1 MSKRILLESLSGIHF
16 SAERPEKVV
25 EVVEELIA
33 AQIAR
38 EVRLV
43 MDRYETASDSK
54 ETVSQRG
61 STPVNQPENRK
72 KTVRTTSVRLSPTNS

>member
-1 MSKRILLESLSGIHF
+1 MSKSIVFESLSGVHF
-16 SAERPEKVV
+16 SVEKPEKVV
-25 EVVEELIA
+25 EVVEELVE
-33 AQIAR
+33 AQVAR

-61 STPVNQPENRK
+61 GTSVNQPENRK
-72 KTVRTTSVRLSPTNS
+72 RAVRTASVPLSPTSG